1 MSLISARCLFL
12 VLIFSSFSPALGV
25 NIGLR
30 KSSGLV
36 YPSQWETTLPTFR
49 GGTWPGHHDMTRG
62 SLSRPCLA
70 GPVARM
76 GMRADGA
83 HARRVPGQNC
93 HIHTC
98 TKISLVGSFWALLT
112 LVPDCAYVS
121 QNGGKFIYSTN
132 VKTSRRDMERG
143 FPPSSIIIFFFWLCS
158 AVCRI
163 LAPQP
168 GIWRPRHWKPGF
180 LTTGQPGKSL

>member
-1 MSLISARCLFL
+1 
-12 VLIFSSFSPALGV
+12 
-25 NIGLR
+25 
-30 KSSGLV
+30 
-36 YPSQWETTLPTFR
+36 
-49 GGTWPGHHDMTRG
+49 MTRG

-143 FPPSSIIIFFFWLCS
+143 FPPSSIIIFFFLALQCS
-158 AVCRI
+158 MQDPSSPTWD
-163 LAPQP
+163 LAPSALEA
-168 GIWRPRHWKPGF
+168 WLLNHWTAREVSII
-180 LTTGQPGKSL
+180 LVASLESQKQRLAQTELCAQSALR

>member
-30 KSSGLV
+30 KSSELV

-49 GGTWPGHHDMTRG
+49 GGTWPGHHNMTRG

-83 HARRVPGQNC
+83 HTRRVPGQNC

-98 TKISLVGSFWALLT
+98 TKISRVGSFWALLT

-143 FPPSSIIIFFFWLCS
+143 FPPSSIIIFFFFGS
-158 AVCRI
+158 AVQY
-163 LAPQP
+163 A
-168 GIWRPRHWKPGF
+168 G
-180 LTTGQPGKSL
+180 S

>member
-1 MSLISARCLFL
+1 
-12 VLIFSSFSPALGV
+12 
-25 NIGLR
+25 
-30 KSSGLV
+30 
-36 YPSQWETTLPTFR
+36 
-49 GGTWPGHHDMTRG
+49 MTRG

-83 HARRVPGQNC
+83 HTRRVPGQNC

-98 TKISLVGSFWALLT
+98 TKISRVGSFWALLT

-143 FPPSSIIIFFFWLCS
+143 FPPSSIIIFFFFLALQCS
-158 AVCRI
+158 MQDPSSPTWD
-163 LAPQP
+163 LAPSALEA
-168 GIWRPRHWKPGF
+168 WLLNHWTAREVSII
-180 LTTGQPGKSL
+180 LVASLKSQKQRLAQTELCAQSALR

>member
-1 MSLISARCLFL
+1 
-12 VLIFSSFSPALGV
+12 
-25 NIGLR
+25 
-30 KSSGLV
+30 
-36 YPSQWETTLPTFR
+36 
-49 GGTWPGHHDMTRG
+49 MTRG

-70 GPVARM
+70 GPAARM

-83 HARRVPGQNC
+83 HARQVPGQNC

-98 TKISLVGSFWALLT
+98 TKISRVGSFWALLT

-143 FPPSSIIIFFFWLCS
+143 FPPSSIIIFFFLDLQCS
-158 AVCRI
+158 MQDPSSPTWD
-163 LAPQP
+163 LAPSALEA
-168 GIWRPRHWKPGF
+168 WLLNHWTAREVSII
-180 LTTGQPGKSL
+180 LVASLKSQKQRLAQTELCAQSALR